1 MHFFMSFPGLEQ
13 LTLNMS
19 GFKFFKEQERN
30 FSGQLHHHQEAIQNR
45 TWLTATLFWI
55 VNTNTHHRS
64 GESGGMVNGKTWA
77 SSRQTGLPFW
87 ATKVSCGP
95 TDCLKEW

>member
-19 GFKFFKEQERN
+19 GFNFFKEQERN

-45 TWLTATLFWI
+45 T
-55 VNTNTHHRS
+55 
-64 GESGGMVNGKTWA
+64 
-77 SSRQTGLPFW
+77 
-87 ATKVSCGP
+87 
-95 TDCLKEW
+95 